1 MTDKQRLAVMVAI
14 ANHIAETSDQ
24 LNDEGIQDIEA
35 FSEYMPIIF
44 EAVTG
49 AEAPSGRGNAVLVE
63 RIERDMER
71 AAIEYLFAE
80 MDYFK
85 EKYVE

>member
-1 MTDKQRLAVMVAI
+1 MTDKQRLAVMVAM

-24 LNDEGIQDIEA
+24 LNDEEMQGIEA
-35 FSEYMPIIF
+35 FSEHMPIIF

-49 AEAPSGRGNAVLVE
+49 IEAPSGQRDAVLVE
-63 RIERDMER
+63 RVERDMER
-71 AAIEYLFAE
+71 AVIEYLFAE

-85 EKYVE
+85 GKYVE